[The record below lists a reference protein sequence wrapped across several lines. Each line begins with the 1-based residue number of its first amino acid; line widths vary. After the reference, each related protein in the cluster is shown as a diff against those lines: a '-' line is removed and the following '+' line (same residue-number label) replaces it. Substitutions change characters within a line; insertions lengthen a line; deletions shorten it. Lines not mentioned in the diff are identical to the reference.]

1 MSSLCCEWPWKWKG
15 SAESPPRRHRT
26 AGRDRWPAGDG
37 NTALT
42 NNNNNSNKQR
52 KSHPPHPHTLSI
64 PHCTRSERGTV
75 GHSCCHCRLN
85 AATAAPMKITPR
97 TKKNCMEGKHRLY
110 SALTLVKKSKQT
122 KTNQMV
128 KAGATLCTQCRL
140 GGSRRATWIRPKS
153 CKKWCSQ

>member
-1 MSSLCCEWPWKWKG
+1 MALKMKGLSRVTAPTAPNCRKGPVACGGWEHSS
-15 SAESPPRRHRT
+15 H
-26 AGRDRWPAGDG
+26 
-37 NTALT
+37 
-42 NNNNNSNKQR
+42 KQQQQQQQT
-52 KSHPPHPHTLSI
+52 KKVSSPHPHTLSI

-110 SALTLVKKSKQT
+110 SALTLVKKNKQT

-153 CKKWCSQ
+153 CKK